1 MKKILMILMAAAI
14 ILMSVGSFV
23 SCASEAAAPAKAAVL
38 RLAIPWP
45 PGDPVTNN
53 IEVFIKNFN
62 EQAKGKYVI
71 ELHPGESLVKLG
83 DAMDAVRT
91 GAVEMVGFPTGFLAN
106 LDPAFA
112 AAEVPFL
119 ANNVE
124 ADAAM
129 QVETMPLYDGVMTK
143 KFNSKPI
150 FSFTC
155 LALDVISTKPVK
167 TAADWKG
174 LLCQSVSPQSG
185 KFIEYMGGSAV
196 PMPFPDGYQGIQ
208 KKVIDASTQS
218 SSMMIMFKMNEV
230 AKYVLRGYLIPASL
244 MIAINLDAYN
254 KMPNDIK
261 NLIVKLGKEAQ
272 TSTNAFFV
280 KIASENSKT
289 LSDLGVTVYQLPKA
303 ERDVWMQTVKPY
315 TDELLNSIGGDTA
328 AKLRQIIAELN
339 TKYPYQY

>member
-1 MKKILMILMAAAI
+1 MKKTLMILIAMTI
-14 ILMSVGSFV
+14 ILMSVGTLA
-23 SCASEAAAPAKAAVL
+23 SCSKTEGTPAKATVL
-38 RLAIPWP
+38 RMAIPWP
-45 PGDPVTNN
+45 TGDPVTNN

-62 EQAKGKYVI
+62 TQANGKYVI

-83 DAMDAVRT
+83 DSVDALRT
-91 GAVEMVGFPTGFLAN
+91 GAVEMAGWPTGLFAS
-106 LDPAFA
+106 LDPSFA
-112 AAEVPFL
+112 GAEVPFL

-129 QVETMPLYDGVMTK
+129 QVGTLPLYDTVMEK

-155 LALDVISTKPVK
+155 LALDIISIKPVK

-174 LLCQSVSPQSG
+174 LLCQSVSPQSA
-185 KFIEYMGGSAV
+185 KFIEYMGGSSV

-218 SSMMIMFKMNEV
+218 SSMMIMFKMNDV

-254 KMPNDIK
+254 KMSKDMK
-261 NLIVKLGKEAQ
+261 DLIVKLGKQAQ
-272 TSTNAFFV
+272 TETNNFFINV
-280 KIASENSKT
+280 AQENTKT
-289 LSDLGVTVYQLPKA
+289 LTGMGCTVYDLPKA
-303 ERDVWMQTVKPY
+303 ERDAWTKTVQPY
-315 TDELLNSIGGDTA
+315 IDSLFKDMGDDFA
-328 AKLRQIIAELN
+328 GKLKKIANDAN
-339 TKYPYQY
+339 TKYPYK